1 MLLVISTTDR
11 RVKIYLKYGGDATIG
26 TLNKMKRL
34 RIIKADEKTVQKPLQ
49 WHPAFCSSLQIELK
63 DEPLEFHHEYNLT
76 QKPLQMD
83 VLIIKKNSDRIIKK
97 NIGKIFRKHNVVE
110 FKSPDDYLSV
120 NDYYKVVGYACIYQA
135 NTEKVKEISPLEIT
149 ISFVS
154 NHYPREMM
162 QWLEH
167 VYHAQVIQ
175 EDNGIYYVE
184 GLMFPT
190 QVIVI
195 KKLSKEENIWLSR
208 LRPGLSTESD
218 LNVLAEEYKGRYRN
232 PLYATCMD
240 VIMRANQNSYKKEGD
255 FMCQAL
261 MELVDEL
268 YGDRL
273 KVEAAELAAK
283 QVAEQAKELAKE
295 QAKEL
300 AKEQAKEL
308 AKEQA
313 KELAKEQAKELAKE
327 QAKELAKEQAKE
339 LAAKQVAE
347 EVEKAINK
355 TSITTLIHL
364 IYKKVKRNKTE
375 QQIVEELELE
385 FGLVQQICQV
395 IALLPADTS
404 GEEIYSKWNEMF
416 RVA

>member
-1 MLLVISTTDR
+1 
-11 RVKIYLKYGGDATIG
+11 
-26 TLNKMKRL
+26 
-34 RIIKADEKTVQKPLQ
+34 
-49 WHPAFCSSLQIELK
+49 
-63 DEPLEFHHEYNLT
+63 
-76 QKPLQMD
+76 
-83 VLIIKKNSDRIIKK
+83 
-97 NIGKIFRKHNVVE
+97 
-110 FKSPDDYLSV
+110 
-120 NDYYKVVGYACIYQA
+120 
-135 NTEKVKEISPLEIT
+135 
-149 ISFVS
+149 
-154 NHYPREMM
+154 
-162 QWLEH
+162 
-167 VYHAQVIQ
+167 
-175 EDNGIYYVE
+175 
-184 GLMFPT
+184 
-190 QVIVI
+190 
-195 KKLSKEENIWLSR
+195 
-208 LRPGLSTESD
+208 
-218 LNVLAEEYKGRYRN
+218 
-232 PLYATCMD
+232 
-240 VIMRANQNSYKKEGD
+240 
-255 FMCQAL
+255 MCQAL

-283 QVAEQAKELAKE
+283 QVA
-295 QAKEL
+295 
-300 AKEQAKEL
+300 
-308 AKEQA
+308 
-313 KELAKEQAKELAKE
+313 EQAKELAKE